1 MKLINNII
9 KEIEEFPTL
18 PTIYSTL
25 SDVMANPRSTATDV
39 ANVIAQDQ
47 SSATKVLKTA
57 NSSLYGFRGRITS
70 ISQAVV
76 YIGFEEVK
84 NLCIALSIMDM
95 FDMKQLS
102 KVLSPVDL
110 WKHSIAVGVISRYI
124 ARTLGF
130 SNLEEYFVSGI
141 VHDIGKLLFMKAI
154 PDVYT
159 KVLEYALENNV
170 SLREVEKET
179 IGMTHTLAGKL
190 LAERWRL
197 PKPIQDVI
205 SNQYTGIKE
214 GKSDNLVAT
223 VHLANV
229 VASMLELGKT
239 GDEVI
244 PAINNKVYEVLKLQP
259 RFFTKALPVI
269 IKEYQDSVGLL
280 LVSK

>member
-47 SSATKVLKTA
+47 ASATKVLKTA

-170 SLREVEKET
+170 SLREVEKQT

-244 PAINNKVYEVLKLQP
+244 PAINNKVYDVLKLQP

>member
-47 SSATKVLKTA
+47 ASATKVLKTA